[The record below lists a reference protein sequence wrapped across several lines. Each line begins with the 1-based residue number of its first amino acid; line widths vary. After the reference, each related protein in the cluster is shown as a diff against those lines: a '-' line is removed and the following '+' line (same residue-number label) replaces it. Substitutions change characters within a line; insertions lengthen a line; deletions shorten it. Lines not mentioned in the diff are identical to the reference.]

1 MLRPGTFALTALLA
15 GLSSFGPLTMDTYL
29 PSMPDIARQLHAT
42 PAEVQFTISAYLVGF
57 AIGQIVYGPVS
68 DRYGRKPVLLGG
80 LAIYAVASLACALAA
95 SIDLLIAARVFQ
107 ALGAAGTVVITRAV
121 VRDLYTGARAGRELS
136 VMAAVM
142 ALGPVVAPVAGGI
155 LQTLFGW
162 RSVFVTLLI
171 LALVGIAAAVF
182 MLPETLRERTHERFS
197 LTAMLKSFGVLLR
210 SPVFVA
216 YLGLG
221 ASSFA
226 GLVVWLTSAAFVLQ
240 NLYGL
245 SPLHFGLV
253 FALGAVGYMSGSAF
267 AARGVAALGIDAVVG
282 IGTVAQALAGIVMLA
297 GLFFVPHSEWPLILA
312 PPLYVGGLGLVQ
324 PQSIAGAMSPFPER
338 AGAASSLFGFF
349 QQSVSASA
357 GAAIGLLMGQSA
369 WPVAIMIAGF
379 GFTSLFIWIATR
391 AIRRGMTQPSGG

>member
-1 MLRPGTFALTALLA
+1 
-15 GLSSFGPLTMDTYL
+15 
-29 PSMPDIARQLHAT
+29 
-42 PAEVQFTISAYLVGF
+42 
-57 AIGQIVYGPVS
+57 
-68 DRYGRKPVLLGG
+68 
-80 LAIYAVASLACALAA
+80 
-95 SIDLLIAARVFQ
+95 
-107 ALGAAGTVVITRAV
+107 
-121 VRDLYTGARAGRELS
+121 
-136 VMAAVM
+136 
-142 ALGPVVAPVAGGI
+142 
-155 LQTLFGW
+155 
-162 RSVFVTLLI
+162 
-171 LALVGIAAAVF
+171 
-182 MLPETLRERTHERFS
+182 MLPETLRERTHERV
-197 LTAMLKSFGVLLR
+197 LAHRDAANRIGVLLR

-379 GFTSLFIWIATR
+379 GFTSLFIWIADAR
-391 AIRRGMTQPSGG
+391 NPRVA